1 MQLPSFP
8 ADLDC
13 RVRNRAGRG
22 SCLGG
27 WSGILGLMVLVVG
40 WLGAVGGRVEAS
52 CGHYVFTAAE
62 WAVHSQMVADGPV
75 GERSLWDLI
84 AGRPSD
90 SPRRG
95 PCHGPGCRGGELPAS
110 VVAPVA
116 FGSERP
122 ASACVLVDWLN
133 FEVLTSEF
141 WSWHELMMGRDV
153 CFLLLRPPR
162 V

>member
-1 MQLPSFP
+1 MRLPPLP
-8 ADLDC
+8 ADLDR

-27 WSGILGLMVLVVG
+27 WSGIIGVIALAFG
-40 WLGAVGGRVEAS
+40 WLGATGGRVEAS

-62 WAVHSQMVADGPV
+62 WAVHSQMVADGPLA
-75 GERSLWDLI
+75 ERSLMDVI

-95 PCHGPGCRGGELPAS
+95 PCHGPGCRGGEVPAGW
-110 VVAPVA
+110 VVPVS

-122 ASACVLVDWLN
+122 AAACVLIESLY
-133 FEVLTSEF
+133 FESSTSEF
-141 WSWHELMMGRDV
+141 WSRHQVEMGREV